1 MEQGTRPSRIDLH
14 THSTRSDGVLPPAE
28 LYRQMTI
35 AGRRLVALTDHDT
48 LAGVR
53 ELRAAGSGAPD
64 SPSGESSGPRLIGA
78 VEINSLTDDPTL
90 WEGELHILG
99 FGMDEG
105 DAAFESALE
114 RQRAGRTVRVA
125 EMVDRLRQ
133 LGMPIDEA
141 FAAIVA
147 DADPTSVGRPHVAR
161 AMIAAGH
168 ATSVDDAF
176 ARVLARGQPGYVP
189 RRGLGARAAIEAIR
203 AAGGLAVLAH
213 FREAIE
219 RRFLVERLVHW
230 GLGGLEVYYSG
241 HGRPF
246 TAAEVKAMTAFAEAR
261 RLVATGGSDYH
272 GDEMPYPEATVEL
285 SVPDTVEAA
294 FLAALDRARADR

>member
-1 MEQGTRPSRIDLH
+1 MERRPGPSRIDLH

-28 LYRQMTI
+28 LYRQMTS
-35 AGRRLVALTDHDT
+35 AGRRLVALSDHDT

-53 ELRAAGSGAPD
+53 ELRAAGAGAPD
-64 SPSGESSGPRLIGA
+64 SPSGESSGPTLIGA

-99 FGMDEG
+99 FGMDEA
-105 DAAFESALE
+105 DAAFEAALE

-125 EMVDRLRQ
+125 EMLDRLRK
-133 LGMPIDEA
+133 LDMPIDEA
-141 FAAIVA
+141 LEGIVA
-147 DADPTSVGRPHVAR
+147 DADPNSIGRPHVAR

-189 RRGLGARAAIEAIR
+189 RRGLGSRAAIEAIR

-213 FREAIE
+213 FREAVE
-219 RRFLVERLVHW
+219 RRFLVERLVRW

-241 HGRPF
+241 PGRPF
-246 TAAEVKAMTAFAEAR
+246 KPAQVKAMAAFAAAR
-261 RLVATGGSDYH
+261 GLVATGGSDYH

-285 SVPDTVEAA
+285 RVPDAIEAG
-294 FLAALDRARADR
+294 FLAALDHARADR